1 MLLSDVWEKYHLD
14 KKIESYSLQTIKT
27 YCFQFKLLLRY
38 FGNIDINEM
47 KIDKRC
53 IFYMQSF
60 KSRLFLNRLFK
71 NIEQSSTKS

>member
-14 KKIESYSLQTIKT
+14 KKIEGYSIQTIKT